1 MFILNG
7 HVNGSFE
14 ETYCKCILNNKPIV
28 LVGQFSD
35 DVGASQPAWFILCE
49 AVASRRE
56 ISAINWSESTS
67 TDVREHCWPL
77 VISDG

>member
-1 MFILNG
+1 MFIVNG

-14 ETYCKCILNNKPIV
+14 ETYCKCILNNTIV
-28 LVGQFSD
+28 LMGQFSD
-35 DVGASQPAWFILCE
+35 DVGAPKPAWFILCE
-49 AVASRRE
+49 ATSRRE
-56 ISAINWSESTS
+56 NSAINWSESTS